1 MSVHVSQPLELP
13 REAVQ
18 GVASGIF
25 FLTFFGGAWAL
36 WGTSFLQGALHIGVY
51 IIIGLVTLAFFGIG
65 VMVMRYARSLPSVEA
80 PEDVATGRR
89 IGIWFGVV
97 FGAEAV
103 LIALA
108 SILLSRFGA
117 DRFIAPVVAL
127 IVGIHFLPLARLFN
141 VRPYYLVGAL
151 LCLLAL
157 IAIVALLLGLQIAG
171 PSSYNWTYFVS
182 IGTALILWLT
192 LLYLSGYAIGL
203 MRQRT
208 KVPA

>member
-1 MSVHVSQPLELP
+1 MSVRVSQPLELP

-25 FLTFFGGAWAL
+25 FLAFFGGAWAL
-36 WGTSFLQGALHIGVY
+36 WGTSFLRGALHISVY
-51 IIIGLVTLAFFGIG
+51 VIIGLVTLVFFGIG
-65 VMVMRYARSLPSVEA
+65 VMVMRCARTLSPATA

-108 SILLSRFGA
+108 SILLSNFGA
-117 DRFIAPVVAL
+117 DRLLAPVIAL
-127 IVGIHFLPLARLFN
+127 IVGIHFLPLARLFS
-141 VRPYYLVGAL
+141 VRPYYLTGTL

-157 IAIVALLLGLQIAG
+157 IAIIALLLGLQIAG
-171 PSSYNWTYFVS
+171 PSPDNWSYFVG
-182 IGTALILWLT
+182 IGAALVLWLT

-203 MRQRT
+203 MRQG
-208 KVPA
+208 A